1 MQTIL
6 KPYDAPSLELLSVV
20 IEQVFITSDPIS
32 TLTETITVTHLNAT
46 SEDFWG

>member
-6 KPYDAPSLELLSVV
+6 KPYDAPSLEQLSVV
-20 IEQVFITSDPIS
+20 IEQGFITSDPTS
-32 TLTETITVTHLNAT
+32 TLNETITETDLNAT